1 MANLKDIRKRIGSV
15 KNTQKITRAMKLVSA
30 AKFAKVSI
38 AAKSAAPYGDGLA
51 AMVHELSEILGDKI
65 KSDLFESRQ
74 EKKVTVVVISS
85 DRGLCGGL
93 NANINKKL
101 ATFSK
106 EKKLQQISVDVVSLG
121 RKVSSFVNNNGQLFT
136 SVLFKREK
144 VIEKPNNDGA
154 KDIVDIMTKRFRDKE
169 TDAVYLIYPKFIS
182 ALSQV
187 PTVAKLLP
195 IDQSEVTNVANIKTT
210 SSSSHS
216 KNSNMVVNYIVEP
229 SPEKLLDQ
237 LLVKQLTNKMYRAFL
252 ESSASE
258 HGARMTAMDSATN
271 NASDVISSLTLVYN
285 RGRQAAITKELIE
298 ITSGAEAL

>member
-15 KNTQKITRAMKLVSA
+15 NNTQKITRAMKLVSA

-51 AMVHELSEILGDKI
+51 AMVQELSEILGDKI

-121 RKVSSFVNNNGQLFT
+121 RKVSSFVNNNGQLFS

-154 KDIVDIMTKRFRDKE
+154 KDIVDIMTKRFKDKE

-195 IDQSEVTNVANIKTT
+195 IDQSEVTKVANIKAST
-210 SSSSHS
+210 SSSHS
-216 KNSNMVVNYIVEP
+216 NNSMIVNYIVEP
-229 SPEKLLDQ
+229 SPEQLLDQ